1 MCVRLGALTYVHGLV
16 DDDRCRAKT
25 KTSCMDE

>member
-1 MCVRLGALTYVHGLV
+1 MKLGALTYVHGLV
-16 DDDRCRAKT
+16 DDDRCRAKLLT